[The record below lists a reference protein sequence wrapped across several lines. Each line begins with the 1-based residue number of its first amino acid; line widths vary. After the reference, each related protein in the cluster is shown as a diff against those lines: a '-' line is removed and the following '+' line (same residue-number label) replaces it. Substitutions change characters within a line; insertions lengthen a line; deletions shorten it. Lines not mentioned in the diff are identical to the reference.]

1 MARTSSELFA
11 AIAAGD
17 AERVKVIL
25 AEDPELALV
34 RDDDGVSALMQAR
47 YRNDRASMDA
57 IVGLV
62 PELDLFEAAAF
73 EDLDRLTELLA
84 YDPAAIEAYSGD
96 GFSALHLAG
105 FYGREGAARLLL
117 AHGADVDARGHGW
130 MTGTPLHSAASGS
143 RTEVARALLDAG
155 ADPDAR
161 QAGGWTPLASAAHNG
176 NAELAGL
183 LLRAGADPAA
193 VNDEERSVLDLAR
206 EHGDAATLDR
216 VREAL
221 RGRG

>member
-1 MARTSSELFA
+1 MARTSPELFA
-11 AIAAGD
+11 AIATGD
-17 AERVKVIL
+17 TELVKRL
-25 AEDPELALV
+25 LDEDPERVLA
-34 RDDDGVSALMQAR
+34 RDGDGVSALMRAR
-47 YRNDRASMDA
+47 YHNDRGSMDA
-57 IVGLV
+57 IAGLM

-73 EDLDRLTELLA
+73 EDLDRLTELLS
-84 YDPAAIEAYSGD
+84 YDPAQVDAYSGD
-96 GFSALHLAG
+96 GFSALHLAA
-105 FYGREGAARLLL
+105 FYGRGGAVRLLL

-143 RTEVARALLDAG
+143 HTAAARALLDAG

-161 QAGGWTPLASAAHNG
+161 QAGGWTPLAGAAHNG

-193 VNDEERSVLDLAR
+193 VNDEGRSVLDLAQER
-206 EHGDAATLDR
+206 GDAATLDR

-221 RGRG
+221 RVRG

>member
-1 MARTSSELFA
+1 MARTSPDLFA

-17 AERVKVIL
+17 TERVKAL
-25 AEDPELALV
+25 LGGDPELAV
-34 RDDDGVSALMQAR
+34 ARDDDGVSALMQAR

-57 IVGLV
+57 IVSLV

-84 YDPAAIEAYSGD
+84 YDPAAIDAYSGD
-96 GFSALHLAG
+96 GFSALHLAA
-105 FYGREGAARLLL
+105 FYGREGAVRLLL
-117 AHGADVDARGHGW
+117 AHGADMDARGRGW

-143 RTEVARALLDAG
+143 HAEVARALLDAG

-161 QAGGWTPLASAAHNG
+161 QAGGWTALAGAAHNG

-193 VNDEERSVLDLAR
+193 VNDEGRSVLDLAEER
-206 EHGDAATLDR
+206 GDAATLER
-216 VREAL
+216 VRAAL
-221 RGRG
+221 RDRG

>member
-1 MARTSSELFA
+1 MARTSPELFA
-11 AIAAGD
+11 AIATGD
-17 AERVKVIL
+17 TQLVKSL
-25 AEDPELALV
+25 LDEDPERALA
-34 RDDDGVSALMQAR
+34 RDGDGVSALMRAR

-57 IVGLV
+57 IAGLM

-84 YDPAAIEAYSGD
+84 YEPAQVDAYSGD
-96 GFSALHLAG
+96 GFSALHLAA

-117 AHGADVDARGHGW
+117 AHGADVDVRGRGW

-143 RTEVARALLDAG
+143 HTEVARALLDAG

-161 QAGGWTPLASAAHNG
+161 QAGAWTALAGAAHNG
-176 NAELAGL
+176 NAELTEVL
-183 LLRAGADPAA
+183 VSAGADPAA
-193 VNDEERSVLDLAR
+193 VDDEGRSVLDLAER
-206 EHGDAATLDR
+206 SGDTATVAC